1 MTAVLE
7 RERTAARRRAQ
18 TASPLQVPPAREQ
31 ESRRLLAGGLVA
43 AFVGLLAV
51 IHARGMTSSPAWFDD
66 EGTYVAQAWAV
77 ETRHDLAHYTYWY
90 DHPPLGWFV
99 IAAWT
104 WPTQAFERTWSVVAG
119 RELMLVIHIVSCL
132 LVYVLARRLGLRR
145 GFAAA
150 AVALFSLS
158 PLAVHYQ
165 RMVLLDN
172 IAVAWLLAAFVLAS
186 SPERR
191 LAAFAGSGA
200 CFAAAVLTKET
211 TLLVLPA
218 LVVHVWVHADT
229 RTRAVCLTVFG
240 SLLALVAGFY
250 PLYAIL
256 KGELLPGPDHVSL
269 VDAIAFHLFTRTS
282 SGAIWDQ
289 GSDAYAIARG
299 WVQLDPWLLAGGIV
313 AAAALITM
321 RRFRGVA
328 LALLIPVLMLL
339 RPGYLPIPYVI
350 ALLPFAALTAA
361 ALVDR
366 LWAVRRVGPVA
377 AAAAAAAAVVV
388 VAPAWATTLEWQT
401 TPREPSPAAQAADW
415 VAGTVRRDDRLI
427 VDNTTWVD
435 LVERG
440 IPARNVV
447 WFSKL
452 DLDPAVSDLY
462 PGGHRD
468 FEYVVS
474 SDIMRASEQA
484 PVTKAAIEHSCVVAT
499 FGSGETRVEVR
510 RIGNAEKTRC
520 GDAKP

>member
-1 MTAVLE
+1 
-7 RERTAARRRAQ
+7 
-18 TASPLQVPPAREQ
+18 
-31 ESRRLLAGGLVA
+31 VA
-43 AFVGLLAV
+43 ACVSLLAV
-51 IHARGMTSSPAWFDD
+51 VHARAMTSYPAWFDD

-77 ETRHDLAHYTYWY
+77 ETWHDLAHYTYWY
-90 DHPPLGWFV
+90 DHPPLGWLV

-119 RELMLVIHIVSCL
+119 RELMLVVHIVSCL

-145 GFAAA
+145 GFAAI

-158 PLAVHYQ
+158 PLAIHYQ

-186 SPERR
+186 SPGRR

-200 CFAAAVLTKET
+200 CSAAAVLTKET

-218 LVVHVWVHADT
+218 LLVHVWLHTDT

-240 SLLALVAGFY
+240 SLLALIAGFY

-256 KGELLPGPDHVSL
+256 KGELLPGPGHVSL
-269 VDAIAFHLFTRTS
+269 FDAIAFQLFTRAS

-289 GSDAYAIARG
+289 GSDAYAIARS
-299 WVQLDPWLLAGGIV
+299 WVQLDPWLLAAGIV
-313 AAAALITM
+313 AAAVLIAV
-321 RRFRGVA
+321 RRFCGVA

-377 AAAAAAAAVVV
+377 AAAVAAAAAVV
-388 VAPAWATTLEWQT
+388 VAPAWATTLKRQT
-401 TPREPSPAAQAADW
+401 TPREPSPAAQAAEW
-415 VAGTVRRDDRLI
+415 VAESVPRGDQLI
-427 VDNTTWVD
+427 VDNTAWVD

-440 IPARNVV
+440 FPARNVV
-447 WFSKL
+447 WFWKL
-452 DLDPAVSDLY
+452 DLDPGVSDLY
-462 PGGHRD
+462 PGGYRAFD
-468 FEYVVS
+468 YVVS

-484 PVTKAAIEHSCVVAT
+484 PVTNAAIEHSCVVAT
-499 FGSGETRVEVR
+499 FGRGETRVEVR
-510 RIGNAEKTRC
+510 RIGNAKNPRC
-520 GDAKP
+520 GEPKP